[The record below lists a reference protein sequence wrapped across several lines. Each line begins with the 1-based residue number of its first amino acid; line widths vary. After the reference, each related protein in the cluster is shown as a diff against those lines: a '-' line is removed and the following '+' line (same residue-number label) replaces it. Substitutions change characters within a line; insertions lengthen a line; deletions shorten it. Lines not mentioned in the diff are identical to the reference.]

1 MDIATHSS
9 EREVAA
15 DHAERD
21 VNDMKMAEYMENHI
35 GEEYDSVINTVTN
48 FGFFVELP
56 NLIEGLVHVNTL
68 KGDYYQYIPESLALI
83 GNNTKKTYRIGDRI
97 RVKCIA
103 SSKETAMID
112 FQIVEDNDGT

>member
-1 MDIATHSS
+1 M
-9 EREVAA
+9 
-15 DHAERD
+15 
-21 VNDMKMAEYMENHI
+21 
-35 GEEYDSVINTVTN
+35 
-48 FGFFVELP
+48 
-56 NLIEGLVHVNTL
+56 NTL